1 MSRNFFEVIHVW
13 LLGLAVICFSG
24 LGVLHKV
31 ADFQKCAPPAINA
44 YLFFWA
50 GLFTTTC
57 VFSLNVS
64 FAIPGEG
71 AGVAVACGLCASI
84 AILAF
89 QTGVRFGNMLV
100 INLSTAVPTILS
112 IFFYREN
119 VGLRRGT
126 ALVAIVF
133 SLILLWQ
140 DKNMEATE
148 RGQLEEHIRR

>member
-1 MSRNFFEVIHVW
+1 MSGYLF
-13 LLGLAVICFSG
+13 LALAVVCFSV

-50 GLFTTTC
+50 GLFTTTY
-57 VFSLNVS
+57 VFSLHAS
-64 FAIPGEG
+64 FAIPGEA
-71 AGVAVACGLCASI
+71 AGVAVGCGLCASI

-89 QTGVRFGNMLV
+89 QTGVRFGKISTSWLV
-100 INLSTAVPTILS
+100 INLSTAVPTVLS

-126 ALVAIVF
+126 ALVAIVL
-133 SLILLWQ
+133 SLIFLWQ
-140 DKNMEATE
+140 DKNMETTE
-148 RGQLEEHIRR
+148 RG